1 MYTTKAVNI
10 LKKRSFNHLFLQMEL
25 WQIWIIAGILLLI
38 VENFIPTFIAAS
50 IAIGC
55 LVAGLF
61 SFLGFGIEG
70 QFVAFSAGILL
81 SFFGI
86 RPIMSKYGHRK
97 HKEIKT
103 NVDSLV
109 GKKGR
114 VVEALDTENSRG
126 RILVEG
132 DDWKAESEDGKPIAF
147 GKQVQILE
155 VNSTILIVKEIK

>member
-1 MYTTKAVNI
+1 MTTKNTF
-10 LKKRSFNHLFLQMEL
+10 LGYLFLTFIMHLEL
-25 WQIWIIAGILLLI
+25 WQIWIIAGIILLI

-55 LVAGLF
+55 LIAGLF

-70 QFVAFSAGILL
+70 QFVAFSVGILL

-86 RPIMSKYGHRK
+86 RPFMSKYGHRK

-109 GKKGR
+109 GKMGR
-114 VVEALDTENSRG
+114 VVEALDSEDSRG

-132 DDWKAESEDGKPIAF
+132 DDWKAESEDRSPVAVGKRV
-147 GKQVQILE
+147 QVLA